1 MRPLI
6 ILAIVLSPSLGL
18 AKKVEYR
25 KTQKVDFDAAEIDG
39 EARTPDGAYL
49 HQKRGV
55 DFLPLYKIR
64 KQFDKDIKNS
74 VEHLR

>member
-6 ILAIVLSPSLGL
+6 IVAIMLAPSMGL

-25 KTQKVDFDAAEIDG
+25 KTQKVDFDGAQIDG
-39 EARTPDGAYL
+39 EARSPDGAYL

>member
-55 DFLPLYKIR
+55 DFLPFIKFESNLIKI
-64 KQFDKDIKNS
+64 
-74 VEHLR
+74 LRILWSI